1 MDREISAEVKET
13 GLFEKMDL
21 VFWPKVWN
29 YQVSLKKLKKRID
42 LGILLYE
49 NFSKAFKEVNKIIID
64 TRNYAIF
71 NLIQRRKVI
80 LNFWP

>member
-42 LGILLYE
+42 LEILLYE
-49 NFSKAFKEVNKIIID
+49 NFSKAFKEVKKIIID

-71 NLIQRRKVI
+71 NLIQRRRVI